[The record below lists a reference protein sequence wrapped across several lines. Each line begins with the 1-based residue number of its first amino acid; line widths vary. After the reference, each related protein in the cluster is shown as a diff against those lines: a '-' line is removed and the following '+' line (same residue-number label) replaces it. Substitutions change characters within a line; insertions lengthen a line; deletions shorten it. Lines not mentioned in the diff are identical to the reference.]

1 MKLGGLQKTSLIDY
15 PDHICAIVWT
25 VGCNFRC
32 PFCYNPQLV
41 TGNAELISEK
51 DFFSL
56 LEKRQG
62 VLEAV
67 SITGGEPFL
76 QKDLKDFVKKIKK
89 MGYLVKVDTNG
100 TFPEKL
106 EGFLDEKLIDYI
118 AMDVKAPKNKY
129 HEISGVKTDVSKIEK
144 SIRIIKEKVPNYEF
158 RTTFIPNLLKK
169 NDIIEIAKWL
179 NGAKN
184 YYIQQFRNNE
194 KLVESGFQKNKPYS
208 EKYLEETLKEV
219 KPFFDSCKIRGN

>member
-1 MKLGGLQKTSLIDY
+1 MKLGGIQKTSLIDY
-15 PDHICAIVWT
+15 HDHICAIVWT

-41 TGNAELISEK
+41 TGKAELTSEK

-100 TFPEKL
+100 MFPEKL
-106 EGFLDEKLIDYI
+106 EDFLDEKLIDYV

-129 HEISGVKTDVSKIEK
+129 NKLSGVETDVSKIEK
-144 SIRIIKEKVPNYEF
+144 SIIIIKEKASSYEF

-169 NDIIEIAKWL
+169 EDIIEIAKWL

-194 KLVESGFQKNKPYS
+194 KLVSSGFQNNKPYKS
-208 EKYLEETLKEV
+208 EYLEETLKEI
-219 KPFFDSCKIRGN
+219 KPFFDSCEIRGS